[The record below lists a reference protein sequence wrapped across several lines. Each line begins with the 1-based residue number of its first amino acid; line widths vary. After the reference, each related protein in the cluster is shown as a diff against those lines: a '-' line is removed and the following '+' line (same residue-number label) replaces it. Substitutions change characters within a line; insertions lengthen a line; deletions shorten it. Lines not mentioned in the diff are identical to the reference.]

1 MEIGMKTIKQNKKK
15 TTRAAGFWQSAARV
29 GQKGMTL
36 VEVLVVLTIM
46 ASIMGMVG
54 FFVAGALDNAAIKE
68 AQSEIKTLSN
78 AVDTYSTLNQRKFPD
93 TLEQLTQGP
102 APLIKKIP
110 KDPWG
115 NEYIYNKTGPRAF
128 EIISAGIDGK
138 DGTEDDV
145 KGAE

>member
-1 MEIGMKTIKQNKKK
+1 MKK
-15 TTRAAGFWQSAARV
+15 TQEDKRMQAPGFWESAARV

-36 VEVLVVLTIM
+36 VEVLIVLTIM

-68 AQSEIKTLSN
+68 ASAEVKTLSN
-78 AVDTYSTLNQRKFPD
+78 AVDTYSTMNQRKVPD
-93 TLEQLTQGP
+93 SLEELTKGP

-115 NEYIYNKTGPRAF
+115 NEYVYRKTGGRNF
-128 EIISAGIDGK
+128 EIFSMGIDGK
-138 DGTEDDV
+138 EDTEDDV
-145 KGAE
+145 KAAE